1 MNDSRLGCG
10 TLALLG
16 VGLIVA
22 SCGSERRAPE
32 SAAVESPATEADE
45 AAIKG
50 VQLREAQAIKEKDAA
65 GLLALF
71 ESDLV
76 VMPPNEPPIVGKAA
90 LRSWFLR
97 VTDQFSI
104 DLDFSVEEVRVTG
117 DWAFERFS
125 FRRTT
130 TPTGGGDPTTARGKG
145 IHVFRRQSDGSWKIA
160 RDIWTSDE
168 VPDVGDKLAAGGM
181 PGDRSTRS
189 RGAGAGRRAGRSS
202 GSSQD
207 ELVRRLRAELAE
219 RRRQLGDPE
228 AQGSRGSSQAELIKR
243 LQAQLAEQK
252 GQIGQMQASSCPECP
267 TPIKRKGV
275 IYLWD
280 GRPPDPVE
288 IPIEWVRR

>member
-32 SAAVESPATEADE
+32 SAAVESPASEADE

-160 RDIWTSDE
+160 RDIWNSDE
-168 VPDVGDKLAAGGM
+168 VPDVGDKLAVGGM
-181 PGDRSTRS
+181 PGDRLTRS
-189 RGAGAGRRAGRSS
+189 RGAGTARRGGGPLALPPTNSLEACGRSWPRRANSLGIPRRSGLEVLPRVS
-202 GSSQD
+202 
-207 ELVRRLRAELAE
+207 LNA
-219 RRRQLGDPE
+219 
-228 AQGSRGSSQAELIKR
+228 
-243 LQAQLAEQK
+243 
-252 GQIGQMQASSCPECP
+252 
-267 TPIKRKGV
+267 
-275 IYLWD
+275 
-280 GRPPDPVE
+280 
-288 IPIEWVRR
+288 